1 MRQKRKEQENI
12 GQDSE
17 KKHKQR
23 ISVRSSAPLLFLR
36 ALLIAM
42 ILFCGY
48 KIMVASKWYYPNDMF
63 TKNRFLA
70 AKKSKNYAVV
80 GNYITSKEKVLEVMR
95 SLDMPKVPLYCC
107 DVKSYEK
114 KIAEIK
120 TIKNVHIRRYWFP
133 AKMLI
138 VIEDKMPILMIAKD
152 EKSQPIAFFV
162 EDATLLGADLFPKD
176 EKKYPLKVLTTGQN
190 PKDDYRKWDLKKINE
205 FVELADK
212 TQYYTRQEVEYIDAR
227 NPEDIFIKTKQ
238 NLIRLGKINDTT
250 YSRLASLA
258 IILPNLSKI
267 DKTIEYVD
275 VRWDV
280 AKYVKVKEKTDEDE
294 NRSNEFEIG

>member
-1 MRQKRKEQENI
+1 M
-12 GQDSE
+12 
-17 KKHKQR
+17 
-23 ISVRSSAPLLFLR
+23 
-36 ALLIAM
+36 
-42 ILFCGY
+42 
-48 KIMVASKWYYPNDMF
+48 
-63 TKNRFLA
+63 
-70 AKKSKNYAVV
+70 
-80 GNYITSKEKVLEVMR
+80 
-95 SLDMPKVPLYCC
+95 
-107 DVKSYEK
+107 
-114 KIAEIK
+114 
-120 TIKNVHIRRYWFP
+120 
-133 AKMLI
+133 
-138 VIEDKMPILMIAKD
+138 
-152 EKSQPIAFFV
+152 
-162 EDATLLGADLFPKD
+162 
-176 EKKYPLKVLTTGQN
+176 TTGQN